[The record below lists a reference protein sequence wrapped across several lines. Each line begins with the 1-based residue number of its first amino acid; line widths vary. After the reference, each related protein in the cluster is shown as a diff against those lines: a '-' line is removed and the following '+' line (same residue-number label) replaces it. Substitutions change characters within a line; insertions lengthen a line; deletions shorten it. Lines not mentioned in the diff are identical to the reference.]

1 MNIDVL
7 QAMPE
12 FQQEYL
18 NAHSYLGLQQR
29 VTLMNQQNP
38 ESPPWTVFY
47 LRAAYR
53 RLGIKYKMVGI
64 NRCGRRPD

>member
-1 MNIDVL
+1 MDLDVL
-7 QAMPE
+7 TAMPE

-18 NAHSYLGLQQR
+18 NAHASLGLQQR
-29 VTLMNQQNP
+29 VTMMNQLRA

-47 LRAAYR
+47 LRSAYR

>member
-1 MNIDVL
+1 
-7 QAMPE
+7 
-12 FQQEYL
+12 
-18 NAHSYLGLQQR
+18 
-29 VTLMNQQNP
+29 MNQQNP